1 MSLSA
6 QNIHKRFGPRP
17 VLRGAS
23 LSLRPGEV
31 ALLLGA
37 NGSGKTTL
45 ARILAT
51 TLAADRGTVALDG
64 EPVARRLPAAR
75 RAIGFASHRPLLYLG
90 LTPLE
95 NLSFFGR
102 LSGVPDA
109 RARALR
115 ALDRFGM
122 TPFAGMPVERFS
134 RGMLQRIALIR
145 ALLPEPRVLV
155 LDEPYAGLD
164 EDGTRT
170 LNEVLLEA
178 KGRGAAAL
186 VISHDPGRAAPL
198 TPRVHRMR
206 EGRVEEG

>member
-1 MSLSA
+1 MSLSG
-6 QNIHKRFGPRP
+6 QDIHKRFGPRP
-17 VLRGAS
+17 ILRGAS
-23 LSLRPGEV
+23 LTLHPGEV
-31 ALLLGA
+31 AHLLGA

-51 TLAADRGTVALDG
+51 ALHADRGTVTLDD
-64 EPVARRLPAAR
+64 EPVTRRLSAAR

-90 LTPLE
+90 LTPVE

-102 LSGVPDA
+102 LAGVADA
-109 RARALR
+109 RTRARRQLE
-115 ALDRFGM
+115 RFGM
-122 TPFAGMPVERFS
+122 GAFADTPVERFS

-178 KGRGAAAL
+178 RDRGAATL
-186 VISHDPGRAAPL
+186 VISHDPDRVTPL
-198 TPRVHRMR
+198 TPRRHRMR
-206 EGRVEEG
+206 EGRVEEA

>member
-1 MSLSA
+1 V
-6 QNIHKRFGPRP
+6 G
-17 VLRGAS
+17 
-23 LSLRPGEV
+23 
-31 ALLLGA
+31 LLLGA

-51 TLAADRGTVALDG
+51 ALHPDRGSLTLDD
-64 EPVARRLPAAR
+64 EPVARRLSAAR

-90 LTPLE
+90 LTPVE
-95 NLSFFGR
+95 NLTFFGR
-102 LSGVPDA
+102 LSGVLDA

-115 ALDRFGM
+115 ELERFGM
-122 TPFAGMPVERFS
+122 AGFAETPVERFS

-145 ALLPEPRVLV
+145 ALLPQPRVLV

-178 KGRGAAAL
+178 RERGAATL
-186 VISHDPGRAAPL
+186 VISHDPDRATPL
-198 TPRVHRMR
+198 APRVHRMR
-206 EGRVEEG
+206 EGRVEEA